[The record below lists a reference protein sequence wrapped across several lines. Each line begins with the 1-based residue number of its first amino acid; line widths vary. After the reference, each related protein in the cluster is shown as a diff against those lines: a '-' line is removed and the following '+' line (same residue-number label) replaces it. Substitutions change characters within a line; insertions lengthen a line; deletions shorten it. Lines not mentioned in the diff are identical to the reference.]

1 MFIGFDFRNILKMN
15 RHRINC
21 NSLCHFCIDT
31 PNHTGYLPVFP
42 SNPKGKIILIGAG
55 NIVSNGGNDMVF
67 LCHTPVVRQV
77 VQDEEPAVKLFLL
90 AFIKLSFVRIDY
102 IF

>member
-1 MFIGFDFRNILKMN
+1 
-15 RHRINC
+15 
-21 NSLCHFCIDT
+21 
-31 PNHTGYLPVFP
+31 
-42 SNPKGKIILIGAG
+42 
-55 NIVSNGGNDMVF
+55 MVF

-90 AFIKLSFVRIDY
+90 AFIKLSFVRIDF